1 MLVSGKS
8 RRDVERESNTGQ
20 MDQFMKGTGII
31 ILPTER
37 AD

>member
-8 RRDVERESNTGQ
+8 RRDVERESNIGQ
-20 MDQFMKGTGII
+20 MDLFMKVTGII

-37 AD
+37 ED